1 MSFLDK
7 VIERR
12 DAVKAEMDAVLEA
25 VAAENRTDLT
35 AEETEKVDALVA
47 ESRSLDSKIENLKA
61 QADADAKV
69 AEVRAAVADVAM
81 PKVGGAKVTREERT
95 YTPESGASFIK
106 DAFNAQ
112 FKQDFSAQDRLARH
126 MREEAIERRDGAT
139 TNFEGLVVPQYLTD
153 LAAPL
158 ARAGRP
164 TADFATNKMT
174 LPASGMTLNISRMT
188 TGTSTA
194 IQQTQ
199 NTDVSETDADDTLL
213 TVNVRT
219 IAGQQDLS
227 RQAIERGTGIDSF
240 VIGDLI
246 RSWHTTLNSQ
256 ILNGAG
262 TNGTIKGIRASGGNA
277 VTFTATT
284 PTVALLYP
292 KLADALQQVQSNV
305 FTTPT
310 AWIMHPR
317 RLAFLLA
324 GVDGSNRPLVVP
336 AANGPMNSVAAG
348 AGVAQYGNSGYQLL
362 GLPIIA
368 DASVGTTYGAAT
380 NQDEIYLVDAR
391 EMHLWEQPG
400 SPFSLRFEATNAGSL
415 TVKSVVYGYAAFT
428 AERYPLAASII
439 SGTGLV
445 APSF

>member
-1 MSFLDK
+1 MSYVDK

-35 AEETEKVDALVA
+35 AEETEKVDALVE
-47 ESRSLDSKIENLKA
+47 ESRSLDAKIEKLTA
-61 QADADAKV
+61 QAVADAKAAEARSVV
-69 AEVRAAVADVAM
+69 AEAL
-81 PKVGGAKVTREERT
+81 PKVSTSIVREERT
-95 YTPESGASFIK
+95 YRPDNGTSFVR

-112 FKQDFSAQDRLARH
+112 VRGDYSAQERLARH
-126 MREEAIERRDGAT
+126 MKEESVERRDVDT
-139 TNFEGLVVPQYLTD
+139 SNFAGLVVPQYLVD

-164 TADFATNKMT
+164 TADFATNKMA
-174 LPASGMTLNISRMT
+174 LPAAGMSLEISRMT

-194 IQQTQ
+194 IQETQ
-199 NTDVSETDADDTLL
+199 NTAVSETDADDTLL
-213 TVNVRT
+213 SVPVRT

-227 RQAIERGTGIDSF
+227 RQAIERGTGIDTF
-240 VIGDLI
+240 VVADLI
-246 RSWHTTLNSQ
+246 RSWHTTLDAQ
-256 ILNGAG
+256 VLNGTG
-262 TNGTIKGIRASGGNA
+262 NNGQFKGIRNAGGNA
-277 VTFTATT
+277 ITFTATT

-292 KLADALQQVQSNV
+292 KLADALQSVQSNV

-310 AWIMHPR
+310 TWIMHPR

-324 GVDGSNRPLVVP
+324 ATDTAGRPLVVP
-336 AANGPMNSVAAG
+336 AAGVPQNAVSTG
-348 AGVAQYGNSGYQLL
+348 AGVAQYANSGYQLL
-362 GLPIIA
+362 GLPIVS
-368 DASVGTTYGAAT
+368 DANVGTTYGAGT

-400 SPFSLRFEATNAGSL
+400 SPFSLRFDATTPGSL
-415 TVKSVVYGYAAFT
+415 TIKTVVYGFSAFT
-428 AERYPLAASII
+428 AERYAKAASII

>member
-1 MSFLDK
+1 MSYVDK

-35 AEETEKVDALVA
+35 AEETEKVDALVE
-47 ESRSLDSKIENLKA
+47 ESRSLDAKIEKLTT
-61 QADADAKV
+61 QAVADAKAAEARSVV
-69 AEVRAAVADVAM
+69 AEAL
-81 PKVGGAKVTREERT
+81 PKVSTSIVREERT
-95 YTPESGASFIK
+95 YRQDNGTSFVR

-112 FKQDFSAQDRLARH
+112 VRGDYSASERLARH
-126 MREEAIERRDGAT
+126 MKEESIERRDVDT
-139 TNFEGLVVPQYLTD
+139 SNFAGLVVPQYLVD

-164 TADFATNKMT
+164 TADFATNKMA
-174 LPASGMTLNISRMT
+174 LPAAGMSLEISRMT

-194 IQQTQ
+194 IQETQ
-199 NTDVSETDADDTLL
+199 NTAVSETDSDDTLL
-213 TVNVRT
+213 SIPVRT

-227 RQAIERGTGIDSF
+227 RQAIERGTGIDTF
-240 VIGDLI
+240 VVADLI
-246 RSWHTTLNSQ
+246 RSFHTTLDAQ
-256 ILNGAG
+256 VLNGSG
-262 TNGTIKGIRASGGNA
+262 SNGEFTGIRNAGGNA
-277 VTFTATT
+277 VTFTSTA

-310 AWIMHPR
+310 HWILHPR

-324 GVDGSNRPLVVP
+324 ATDSSGRPLVVP
-336 AANGPMNSVAAG
+336 AAGAPQNAVSTG
-348 AGVAQYGNSGYQLL
+348 AGVAQYANSGYQLL
-362 GLPIIA
+362 GLPIIT
-368 DASVGTTYGAAT
+368 DANVGTTYGAAT

-400 SPFSLRFEATNAGSL
+400 SPFSLRFDATAPGSL
-415 TVKSVVYGYAAFT
+415 TIKTVVYGFSAFT
-428 AERYPLAASII
+428 AQRYAKAASII
-439 SGTGLV
+439 SGTGLT
-445 APSF
+445 APTF

>member
-1 MSFLDK
+1 MSYLDK

-12 DAVKAEMDAVLEA
+12 DAVKAEIDAVLEA
-25 VAAENRTDLT
+25 VAAEERTDLT
-35 AEETEKVDALVA
+35 EEETKKVDALVE
-47 ESRSLDSKIENLKA
+47 ESRSLDEKIEKFKA
-61 QADADAKV
+61 QADADAK
-69 AEVRAAVADVAM
+69 ASEARSALAGVAM
-81 PKVGGAKVTREERT
+81 PKASVSVVRDERT
-95 YTPESGASFIK
+95 YRPDSEVSFVR

-112 FKQDFSAQDRLARH
+112 VRGDFAAAERLSRH
-126 MREEAIERRDGAT
+126 MKEESVERRDVDTG
-139 TNFEGLVVPQYLTD
+139 NFTGLVVPQYLID

-174 LPASGMTLNISRMT
+174 LPPAGMTLNISRMT

-194 IQQTQ
+194 VQETQ
-199 NTDVSETDADDTLL
+199 NTAVSETDADDTLL
-213 TVNVRT
+213 TIDVRT

-227 RQAIERGTGIDSF
+227 RQAIERGTGIDTF
-240 VIGDLI
+240 VVADLV
-246 RSWHTTLNSQ
+246 RSWHTTLDAQ
-256 ILNGAG
+256 ILNGTG
-262 TNGTIKGIRASGGNA
+262 NNGQIKGIRNSGGNA
-277 VTFTATT
+277 VSFTSTA

-310 AWIMHPR
+310 HWIMHPR

-324 GVDGSNRPLVVP
+324 GVDSSNRPLVVP
-336 AANGPMNSVAAG
+336 TAGGPMNAVSTGAG
-348 AGVAQYGNSGYQLL
+348 AAQYANSGYQLL
-362 GLPIIA
+362 GLPIIT
-368 DASVGTTYGAAT
+368 DANVGTTYGAGT

-400 SPFSLRFEATNAGSL
+400 SPFSLRFDATAPGNL
-415 TVKSVVYGYAAFT
+415 TIKTVVYGYAAFS
-428 AERYPLAASII
+428 AERYAKAASII
-439 SGTGLV
+439 SGTGLT

>member
-1 MSFLDK
+1 MSYVDK

-35 AEETEKVDALVA
+35 AEETEKVDALVE
-47 ESRSLDSKIENLKA
+47 ESRSLDAKIEKLTA
-61 QADADAKV
+61 QAVADAKAAEARSVV
-69 AEVRAAVADVAM
+69 AEAL
-81 PKVGGAKVTREERT
+81 PKVSTSIVREERT
-95 YTPESGASFIK
+95 YRPDNGTSFVR

-112 FKQDFSAQDRLARH
+112 VRGDYSAQERLARH
-126 MREEAIERRDGAT
+126 MKEESVERRDVDT
-139 TNFEGLVVPQYLTD
+139 SNFAGLVVPQYLVD

-164 TADFATNKMT
+164 TADFATNKMA
-174 LPASGMTLNISRMT
+174 LPAAGMSLEISRMT

-194 IQQTQ
+194 IQETQ
-199 NTDVSETDADDTLL
+199 NTAVSETDADDTLL
-213 TVNVRT
+213 SVPVRT

-227 RQAIERGTGIDSF
+227 RQAIERGTGIDTF
-240 VIGDLI
+240 VVADLI
-246 RSWHTTLNSQ
+246 RSWHTTLDAQ
-256 ILNGAG
+256 VLNGSG
-262 TNGTIKGIRASGGNA
+262 SNGQFKGIRNAGGNA
-277 VTFTATT
+277 VTFTSTA

-310 AWIMHPR
+310 TWIMHPR

-324 GVDGSNRPLVVP
+324 ATDSSGRPLVVP
-336 AANGPMNSVAAG
+336 AAGAPQNAVSTG
-348 AGVAQYGNSGYQLL
+348 AGVAQYANSGYQLL
-362 GLPIIA
+362 GLPIVT
-368 DASVGTTYGAAT
+368 DANVGTTYGAAT

-400 SPFSLRFEATNAGSL
+400 SPFSLRFDATTPGSL
-415 TVKSVVYGYAAFT
+415 TIKTVVYGFSAFT
-428 AERYPLAASII
+428 AERYAKAASII
-439 SGTGLV
+439 SGTGLT